1 MDEWLKTRNL
11 PLHFIS
17 VAGLVYKGDE
27 VLLIKSKRRGWEIP
41 GGVLEQGEDIMSGL
55 KREIFE
61 ESGIVAEPEEGKI
74 YKGVIT
80 KIMDFGAFV
89 KFVGSTEGLV
99 HISEVKNERI
109 ASVSDFYKEG
119 DSIWVKCLGM
129 DNRGKFKLS
138 AKRVNQETG
147 EDLENAK

>member
-1 MDEWLKTRNL
+1 M
-11 PLHFIS
+11 
-17 VAGLVYKGDE
+17 
-27 VLLIKSKRRGWEIP
+27 
-41 GGVLEQGEDIMSGL
+41 
-55 KREIFE
+55 
-61 ESGIVAEPEEGKI
+61 GIVAEPEEGKI

-129 DNRGKFKLS
+129 DKIWKTPNNHPHGYLKKSRLNFRRLF
-138 AKRVNQETG
+138 
-147 EDLENAK
+147 